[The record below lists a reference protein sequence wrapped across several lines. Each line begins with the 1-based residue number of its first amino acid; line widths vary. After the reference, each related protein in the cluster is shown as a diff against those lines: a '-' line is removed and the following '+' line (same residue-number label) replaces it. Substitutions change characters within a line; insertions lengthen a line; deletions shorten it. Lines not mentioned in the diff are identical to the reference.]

1 MCLLNI
7 LQEIYDHLP
16 RQRRLEEETLHHVQ
30 EAIKLKANKKMLKAH
45 FQEKTGQHITLRDI
59 ANIGAKLNRTDHN
72 DLAATVQRL
81 SDIDG

>member
-1 MCLLNI
+1 
-7 LQEIYDHLP
+7 
-16 RQRRLEEETLHHVQ
+16 
-30 EAIKLKANKKMLKAH
+30 MLKAH

-59 ANIGAKLNRTDHN
+59 ANIGAKLNRADHN